1 MKVAWIVLLALLNL
15 GIFIFFQSAQSSLN
29 QAMPEINPEKMKIL
43 NEQEVEALS
52 NAAVEAPVETP
63 SQP

>member
-1 MKVAWIVLLALLNL
+1 MKVALIVLLALLNL
-15 GIFIFFQSAQSSLN
+15 GLFVYFQSAQPSPD
-29 QAMPEINPEKMKIL
+29 QALPEINPEKMKIL

-52 NAAVEAPVETP
+52 NAAVEAPLETP